1 MPTEAVLHGPMA
13 KPLRNSGCLRFAE
26 FTVDLLARE
35 LRKNGSRV
43 RLQDQPFQVLALLMQ
58 RAGEVVTREDL
69 RKHLWPADTF
79 VDFDNS
85 LNAAIAKI
93 REALADS
100 PENPK
105 FIETVPRRGY
115 RFMALVETPGDIV
128 MKPPA
133 SSKMSDRHRVRWL
146 MLTGLLVG
154 IALGG
159 FGYWVEHHFARRLTD
174 KDTIVL
180 ADFDNST
187 GDPVFDD
194 TLKQALAVQLQQ
206 SPYLSLVS
214 DEQIRETMRFMER
227 SPSEHVIGVVA

>member
-58 RAGEVVTREDL
+58 RAGEVVTREEL
-69 RKHLWPADTF
+69 RQHLWPADTF

-100 PENPK
+100 PGDAK

-115 RFMALVETPGDIV
+115 RFIAPVESAHDNVAKPSTTSETSDIAV
-128 MKPPA
+128 VGWCSLLSWREL
-133 SSKMSDRHRVRWL
+133 SS
-146 MLTGLLVG
+146 
-154 IALGG
+154 A
-159 FGYWVEHHFARRLTD
+159 
-174 KDTIVL
+174 
-180 ADFDNST
+180 
-187 GDPVFDD
+187 
-194 TLKQALAVQLQQ
+194 ALA
-206 SPYLSLVS
+206 
-214 DEQIRETMRFMER
+214 
-227 SPSEHVIGVVA
+227 IGRGSTLRGA